1 MPINNSYRNKA
12 NRILDECIIRNNYD
26 NNNNNNNTKNNSNN
40 NNNNNNNNKSAHR
53 IDPNPVIHS
62 SNNPLLH

>member
-26 NNNNNNNTKNNSNN
+26 NNNNNKL
-40 NNNNNNNNKSAHR
+40 K
-53 IDPNPVIHS
+53 VS
-62 SNNPLLH
+62 SVCDI